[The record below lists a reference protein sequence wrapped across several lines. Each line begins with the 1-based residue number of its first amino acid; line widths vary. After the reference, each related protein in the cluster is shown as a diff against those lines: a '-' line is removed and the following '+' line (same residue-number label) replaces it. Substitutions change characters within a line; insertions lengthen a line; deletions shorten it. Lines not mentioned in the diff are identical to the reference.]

1 MLVRCLRASL
11 LFVLLLFP
19 ALTFQSDLDGPNVQI
34 VPVRSR
40 EIPPS
45 EPSFPEPTL
54 RVDSSLVLIPA
65 QVTTREGS
73 PIMDLQ
79 RKDFRIYEDGAEQ
92 EISYFAK
99 DDAPVSIGLLL
110 DSSGSMRNKKK
121 KSSEA
126 AAAFFKTAN
135 SDDEFFLIEF
145 DDHPKLAVP
154 FTGDTDVLY
163 REITHTRPFGQTSL
177 FDAIHMA
184 LGVMK
189 KARHDRKALVILS
202 DGGDNRSRRT
212 FTAIKGDVLEA
223 DVQLYAMGIYPPEG
237 PSQGSPEESKGPE
250 LLEQLAEL
258 TGGRHFPVLNLGTLA
273 DVSTRIGQLLRNR
286 YLLGYNP
293 TNESRDGRYREIEAR
308 RHRVREARRA
318 RSVSQGL
325 LRAAAITAT
334 ANVPLDLNCRQHVRH
349 VAEGERALVPIPP
362 LKEECTASCDIIPAP
377 RYE

>member
-1 MLVRCLRASL
+1 MLVKCLRASL

-19 ALTFQSDLDGPNVQI
+19 ALTFQSDLSGPNVRI
-34 VPVRSR
+34 IPARSR
-40 EIPPS
+40 ETRPGDT
-45 EPSFPEPTL
+45 SFPEPTL

-65 QVTTREGS
+65 QVTTREGA
-73 PIMDLQ
+73 PIMDLKRQ
-79 RKDFRIYEDGAEQ
+79 DFRISEDGAEQ
-92 EISYFAK
+92 EITYFAK

-110 DSSGSMRNKKK
+110 DSSGSMKNKKQ

-135 SDDEFFLIEF
+135 SEDEFFLVEF
-145 DDHPKLAVP
+145 DDRPKLAVP
-154 FTGDTDVLY
+154 FTGDTDILY

-189 KARHDRKALVILS
+189 KARHERKALVILS

-258 TGGRHFPVLNLGTLA
+258 TGGRHFPVLDLGTLA

-293 TNESRDGRYREIEAR
+293 TNASRDGRYRG
-308 RHRVREARRA
+308 VK
-318 RSVSQGL
+318 L
-325 LRAAAITAT
+325 DLAAAADPG
-334 ANVPLDLNCRQHVRH
+334 VHVQYRK
-349 VAEGERALVPIPP
+349 GYY
-362 LKEECTASCDIIPAP
+362 AP
-377 RYE
+377 QQ

>member
-19 ALTFQSDLDGPNVQI
+19 ALTFQSDLDVPNVQI
-34 VPVRSR
+34 VPTRSR
-40 EIPPS
+40 ENRPS
-45 EPSFPEPTL
+45 DTSFPEPTL

-65 QVTTREGS
+65 QVTTREGA
-73 PIMDLQ
+73 PIMDLK

-92 EISYFAK
+92 EITYFAK

-110 DSSGSMRNKKK
+110 DSSGSMKNKKQ

-135 SDDEFFLIEF
+135 SEDEFFLIEF

-154 FTGDTDVLY
+154 FTGDTDTLY
-163 REITHTRPFGQTSL
+163 HEITHTRPFGQTAL

-189 KARHDRKALVILS
+189 AARHERKALVIVS

-212 FTAIKGDVLEA
+212 FTAIKGDMLEA
-223 DVQLYAMGIYPPEG
+223 DVQLYAMGIFDPEG
-237 PSQGSPEESKGPE
+237 VSPGSREEAQGPQV
-250 LLEQLAEL
+250 LDNLAEI
-258 TGGRHFPVLNLGTLA
+258 TGGRHFPVLNLGSLPE
-273 DVSTRIGQLLRNR
+273 VSTRIGQLLRNR

-293 TNESRDGRYREIEAR
+293 TNASRDGRYRG
-308 RHRVREARRA
+308 VK
-318 RSVSQGL
+318 
-325 LRAAAITAT
+325 
-334 ANVPLDLNCRQHVRH
+334 LDLAGPADAGVHVQYRK
-349 VAEGERALVPIPP
+349 GYY
-362 LKEECTASCDIIPAP
+362 AP
-377 RYE
+377 QQ

>member
-34 VPVRSR
+34 VRARSR
-40 EIPPS
+40 ENRPS
-45 EPSFPEPTL
+45 DPGFPEPTL

-92 EISYFAK
+92 EITYFAK

-110 DSSGSMRNKKK
+110 DSSGSMRNKKQ

-145 DDHPKLAVP
+145 DDHPRLAVP
-154 FTGDTDVLY
+154 FTADTGVLY

-184 LGVMK
+184 LDVMK

-223 DVQLYAMGIYPPEG
+223 DVQLYAMGIYAPEG
-237 PSQGSPEESKGPE
+237 PSQGSPEESRGPE
-250 LLEQLAEL
+250 LLDQLAEL
-258 TGGRHFPVLNLGTLA
+258 TGGRHFPVLNLGSLA

-293 TNESRDGRYREIEAR
+293 TNASRDGRYRE
-308 RHRVREARRA
+308 VK
-318 RSVSQGL
+318 
-325 LRAAAITAT
+325 
-334 ANVPLDLNCRQHVRH
+334 LDLAASVEPGVHVQYRK
-349 VAEGERALVPIPP
+349 GYY
-362 LKEECTASCDIIPAP
+362 AP
-377 RYE
+377 QQ

>member
-1 MLVRCLRASL
+1 MLVRWLRASL

-19 ALTFQSDLDGPNVQI
+19 ALTFQSDSSGPKVQI
-34 VPVRSR
+34 VPTRSR
-40 EIPPS
+40 EARPS
-45 EPSFPEPTL
+45 DASFPEPTL

-73 PIMDLQ
+73 PIMDLK
-79 RKDFRIYEDGAEQ
+79 RNDFRIFEDGAEQ

-110 DSSGSMRNKKK
+110 DSSGSMKNKKR

-126 AAAFFKTAN
+126 AAAFFRTAN
-135 SDDEFFLIEF
+135 TEDEFFLIEF
-145 DDHPKLAVP
+145 DERPKLAVP
-154 FTGDTDVLY
+154 FTKDTGLLY
-163 REITHTRPFGQTSL
+163 HEISHTRPYGRTSL

-189 KARHDRKALVILS
+189 AAQHERKALVIVS

-223 DVQLYAMGIYPPEG
+223 DVQLYAMGIFDPGGASHNSREEAEG
-237 PSQGSPEESKGPE
+237 PQ
-250 LLEQLAEL
+250 LLDQLAEL

-273 DVSTRIGQLLRNR
+273 DVSIRIGQLLRNR

-293 TNESRDGRYREIEAR
+293 TNASRDGRYRG
-308 RHRVREARRA
+308 VK
-318 RSVSQGL
+318 
-325 LRAAAITAT
+325 
-334 ANVPLDLNCRQHVRH
+334 LDLATPVDPGVHVQYRK
-349 VAEGERALVPIPP
+349 GYY
-362 LKEECTASCDIIPAP
+362 AP
-377 RYE
+377 QQ

>member
-19 ALTFQSDLDGPNVQI
+19 ALTFQSDLSGPNI
-34 VPVRSR
+34 VPVRTR
-40 EIPPS
+40 ESTPRGTRPS
-45 EPSFPEPTL
+45 DVNFPEPTL

-65 QVTTREGS
+65 QVTTREGA

-110 DSSGSMRNKKK
+110 DSSGSMRNKKQ

-126 AAAFFKTAN
+126 AAAFFRTAN
-135 SDDEFFLIEF
+135 TEDEFFLIEF
-145 DDHPKLAVP
+145 DERPKLAVP
-154 FTGDTDVLY
+154 FTRDTDLLY
-163 REITHTRPFGQTSL
+163 HEISHAKPYGRTSL

-189 KARHDRKALVILS
+189 AAQHERKALVIVS

-223 DVQLYAMGIYPPEG
+223 DVQLYAMGIFDPEG
-237 PSQGSPEESKGPE
+237 ASHNSREEAEGPQV
-250 LLEQLAEL
+250 LDQLAEL

-293 TNESRDGRYREIEAR
+293 TNASRDGRYRG
-308 RHRVREARRA
+308 VK
-318 RSVSQGL
+318 
-325 LRAAAITAT
+325 
-334 ANVPLDLNCRQHVRH
+334 LDLAAPVDAGLHVQYRK
-349 VAEGERALVPIPP
+349 GYY
-362 LKEECTASCDIIPAP
+362 AP
-377 RYE
+377 QQ

>member
-34 VPVRSR
+34 VPTRSR
-40 EIPPS
+40 ETRPS
-45 EPSFPEPTL
+45 DTSFPEPTL

-65 QVTTREGS
+65 QVTTREGA
-73 PIMDLQ
+73 PIMDLK

-92 EISYFAK
+92 EITYFAK

-110 DSSGSMRNKKK
+110 DSSGSMRNKKQ

-135 SDDEFFLIEF
+135 SEDEFFLIEF

-154 FTGDTDVLY
+154 FTADTDALY
-163 REITHTRPFGQTSL
+163 YEITHTRPFGQTAL

-189 KARHDRKALVILS
+189 KARHERKALVIVS

-223 DVQLYAMGIYPPEG
+223 DVQLYAMGIFDPEG
-237 PSQGSPEESKGPE
+237 ASQGSREEAEGPQV
-250 LLEQLAEL
+250 LDNLAEI
-258 TGGRHFPVLNLGTLA
+258 TGGRHFPVLNLGTLPE
-273 DVSTRIGQLLRNR
+273 VSTRIGQLLRNR

-293 TNESRDGRYREIEAR
+293 TNASRDGRYRG
-308 RHRVREARRA
+308 VK
-318 RSVSQGL
+318 
-325 LRAAAITAT
+325 
-334 ANVPLDLNCRQHVRH
+334 LDLAAPMDAGVR
-349 VAEGERALVPIPP
+349 VQYRKGYY
-362 LKEECTASCDIIPAP
+362 AP
-377 RYE
+377 QQ